1 MLDTI
6 CDVLKASYQRGWITT
21 RDGNASLRRRG
32 QPWMYVTP
40 TGARKQALTSEQM
53 LKLGFPTSE
62 DAHPRPWEHMSRAD
76 DEYQRRIIGLNP
88 TGELPFH
95 YLLQREIDTSNR
107 VVVHLHCT
115 YTVAA
120 IRRGIDL
127 QSLKGDFPELN
138 GLTRVGPNVPF
149 TDARTEDLGRAVCD
163 AFRPTDGGR
172 LSYDIVGVAGHGVV
186 AVDIDPWK
194 AFEHC
199 ERLEHICQIVLASG
213 VW

>member
-6 CDVLKASYQRGWITT
+6 CDVLKASYARGWITT
-21 RDGNASLRRRG
+21 RDGNASLRRRT

-40 TGARKQALTSEQM
+40 TGARKQSLTSEQM
-53 LKLGFPTSE
+53 LKLQFPESDE
-62 DAHPRPWEHMSRAD
+62 GLDQPWKHMSRVD
-76 DEYQRRIIGLNP
+76 DEYQRKIIGLNP

-95 YLLQREIDTSNR
+95 YLLQRNVSTSNR
-107 VVVHLHCT
+107 VVIHLHCT

-127 QSLKGDFPELN
+127 QKLRYDFPELN
-138 GLTRVGPNVPF
+138 GLTRIGPNVPF
-149 TDARTEDLGRAVCD
+149 IDARTEDLGRAVYSSFSPD
-163 AFRPTDGGR
+163 SEGK
-172 LSYDIVGVAGHGVV
+172 LEYDIVGVVGHGVV
-186 AVDIDPWK
+186 AVDIDPWR

>member
-6 CDVLKASYQRGWITT
+6 CDVLKTSYSRGWITT
-21 RDGNASLRRRG
+21 RDGNASLRRRE
-32 QPWMYVTP
+32 QNWMYVTP

-53 LKLGFPTSE
+53 LKLVFPKDDLS
-62 DAHPRPWEHMSRAD
+62 DRPWESMERAD
-76 DEYQRRIIGLNP
+76 DEYQRRIIGLRP

-95 YLLQREIDTSNR
+95 YLLQRNINTSNR

-127 QSLKGDFPELN
+127 QGLRRDFPELN

-149 TDARTEDLGRAVCD
+149 LDARTQDLGHAVHAAFGPRA
-163 AFRPTDGGR
+163 DGS
-172 LSYDIVGVAGHGVV
+172 LDYDIVGVVGHGVV

-213 VW
+213 IW